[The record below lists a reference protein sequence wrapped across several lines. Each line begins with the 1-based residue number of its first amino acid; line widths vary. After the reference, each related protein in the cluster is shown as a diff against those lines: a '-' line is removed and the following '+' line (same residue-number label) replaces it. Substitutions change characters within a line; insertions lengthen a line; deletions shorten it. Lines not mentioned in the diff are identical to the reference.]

1 MSFSSPSSSS
11 SSSSSSLPLLLST
24 LALLRSSL
32 RSTPSPKHNPLLI
45 KLTSTFSRLRRLSR
59 PPSISDLTLY
69 SNFLTSLCTDP
80 DVPGTVTYDSLTV
93 LVSLLK
99 SDLFETFKGG
109 KKLKVISDL
118 YTQVVLNTQFEEITR
133 TSSDIILSLILTL
146 TTLVVERFSFELIDN
161 TDESNTLNTTSSS
174 PPSTHSDIYISDSL
188 PSTKTSLA
196 SKHFTLFKQTVHT
209 TITSSP
215 LTSRHGLTQLTSI
228 ISSIFKNNCRSRY
241 SILSEVVREMVV
253 DYSDMYL
260 SVLNDCLECLMLE
273 EGGDERIVK
282 LLRGECCKNLLL
294 LSQVEGLD
302 YTSLIL
308 RIIFTMFL
316 KTRNLMKLQFE
327 IFFTSVHLRIL
338 EAGSYGAQVL
348 ALESLVEFI
357 DEPKALTEVYG
368 NYDCDLDCSNLYLSL
383 IKGLLKFIDSEQETE
398 EDERT
403 RLSRLGVIAVM
414 EGVCVRMKNVDG
426 GGGSEIKRKKDR
438 IQIVVD
444 NFNSRNK
451 NWMETAGD
459 LVEENEEGVA
469 KFLFE
474 TKGVDR
480 TVVGEYLS
488 KGPKEKYP
496 FNTKVLYSYLTLLE
510 YSTFLPSL
518 RLFLLRFRMPGE
530 AQCIDRLM
538 EAFSEAYFEKGGGEF
553 KTGDGVFVMAFSI
566 IMLNTDLHNPNME
579 DEKRMTVEQFVR
591 NNRGIDGG
599 GDLDRKFLVGLYHDI
614 KGEEIQVQ
622 QTASEA
628 VTDVRQI
635 DGLLKQSPSLMV
647 QVKEGVHAKDMF
659 KCIAPDLLAGCAAVF
674 EGAVEDE
681 DAWEGIR
688 SFERFGEACGGFGM
702 EEEFNDMIVLLLRY
716 GREFCRTVGPSIFKN
731 EECLYQLLGVGAG
744 DIEKVVVG
752 GASYK
757 GLLALR
763 AALGMVKRYAGMVR
777 NGWVNLLECLF
788 LLRSR
793 QALPDAL
800 SEMEDFADA
809 EAPAALRGMT
819 TAEAVKGIV
828 GREQLDVAFA
838 TAANTSPAGR
848 AFIIKVL
855 LQCRIRVVG
864 DEVEPS
870 PCFEDQASLS
880 LELASR
886 VLLSSKSSASQTWP
900 LLHDHVANI
909 IKGDLPYLQERA
921 AVVLLG
927 AFFHLDD
934 GGEMRALMMDTV
946 KLIGFVRKEW
956 WDIIF
961 DLCSLTCSFASGRG
975 YIFSGL
981 QRCLN
986 EGVEG
991 VVASGRGVRCIA
1003 LLLRFSKGD
1012 WEGDMRNSVE
1022 SMKLI
1027 ANVWSG
1033 IVDAGGPQPG
1043 DERGLVE
1050 ICSVFHELSKGK
1062 DVKVS
1067 KMAAEQMGRILS
1079 LVQPKSMGCEVWTSI
1094 FRNVL
1099 LNPPAIHMVAGGGG
1113 NGVYVVNEEKMID
1126 RIAELFKENV
1136 TAKSNTGFIFEST
1149 IHSCINMV
1157 NVFGLKEFKG
1167 GKLGLGEYAKGK
1179 IKEELKRAGVDD
1191 NIWGREEEELLVV
1204 GGEKGED
1211 VGGEEGGTSSGMSS
1225 SGVSASANSKT
1236 TTTTISTFD
1245 PSAPPLSNPQ
1255 DTFVV

>member
-459 LVEENEEGVA
+459 LVEENDEGVA

-809 EAPAALRGMT
+809 EGGRLPNSPFRERSEGRAREYVKGEGGGGGGEGGGFWGGISKVVFGGWEEPEAPPPPPLTPDSPAPAALRGMT

-956 WDIIF
+956 VRHMADRIGSGLGSILRTSEFVLAKEWDIIF

-1113 NGVYVVNEEKMID
+1113 NGVYVVNEE
-1126 RIAELFKENV
+1126 
-1136 TAKSNTGFIFEST
+1136 
-1149 IHSCINMV
+1149 
-1157 NVFGLKEFKG
+1157 
-1167 GKLGLGEYAKGK
+1167 
-1179 IKEELKRAGVDD
+1179 
-1191 NIWGREEEELLVV
+1191 
-1204 GGEKGED
+1204 
-1211 VGGEEGGTSSGMSS
+1211 
-1225 SGVSASANSKT
+1225 
-1236 TTTTISTFD
+1236 
-1245 PSAPPLSNPQ
+1245 

>member
-1 MSFSSPSSSS
+1 MD
-11 SSSSSSLPLLLST
+11 
-24 LALLRSSL
+24 A
-32 RSTPSPKHNPLLI
+32 
-45 KLTSTFSRLRRLSR
+45 
-59 PPSISDLTLY
+59 
-69 SNFLTSLCTDP
+69 
-80 DVPGTVTYDSLTV
+80 V
-93 LVSLLK
+93 L
-99 SDLFETFKGG
+99 ETK
-109 KKLKVISDL
+109 
-118 YTQVVLNTQFEEITR
+118 FEEITR

-146 TTLVVERFSFELIDN
+146 TTGVVERFSFDLLG
-161 TDESNTLNTTSSS
+161 TSSSS
-174 PPSTHSDIYISDSL
+174 PPPSSSSSDGGPPSL
-188 PSTKTSLA
+188 SSL
-196 SKHFTLFKQTVHT
+196 HFTLFKQTVNT

-215 LTSRHGLTQLTSI
+215 LTSRHGLTQLTLI
-228 ISSIFKNNCRSRY
+228 IKCLFTNNCSSRY
-241 SILSEVVREMVV
+241 DILKLVIREMVV

-260 SVLNDCLECLMLE
+260 SVLNDCLESLTLGEGEEEE
-273 EGGDERIVK
+273 EGIVK

-294 LSQVEGLD
+294 LSQVEGLE

-338 EAGSYGAQVL
+338 EAGSVGAQVL
-348 ALESLVEFI
+348 ALESLLEFI
-357 DEPKALTEVYG
+357 DSPKALTEVYG
-368 NYDCDLDCSNLYLSL
+368 NYDVDLDCSNLYVSL
-383 IKGLLKFIDSEQETE
+383 VQGLLKFVDSDQRTE
-398 EDERT
+398 DDERT
-403 RLSRLGVIAVM
+403 RLSRLGAIAVM
-414 EGVCVRMKNVDG
+414 EGVCVRMQDANCVVS
-426 GGGSEIKRKKDR
+426 GGSEVKKKKDR

-451 NWMETAGD
+451 NWREAAGD
-459 LVEENEEGVA
+459 LVEDSAEGVA
-469 KFLFE
+469 RFLFE

-496 FNTKVLYSYLTLLE
+496 FNTSVLYSYLTLLE
-510 YSTFLPSL
+510 YTTFLPSL

-538 EAFSEAYFEKGGGEF
+538 EAFSEAYFEKGAKEF

-579 DEKRMTVEQFVR
+579 DEKRMTVEDFVR

-599 GDLDRKFLVGLYHDI
+599 DDLDRDFLVGLYHDI

-659 KCIAPDLLAGCAAVF
+659 ECIAPDLLAGCAAVF

-688 SFERFGEACGGFGM
+688 SFERYGEACGGFGM

-731 EECLYQLLGVGAG
+731 EECLYQLLGENAG
-744 DIEKVVVG
+744 DCEKVVVG
-752 GASYK
+752 GAGYK

-809 EAPAALRGMT
+809 EGSRLPNSPFRERSEGRAREYVKGVDGGAGSEGGGFWGGISKVVFGGWEEPEVPPPPPTPDSPAPAALRGMT

-855 LQCRIRVVG
+855 LQCRIRTPN

-934 GGEMRALMMDTV
+934 GGEMRDMMIDTV
-946 KLIGFVRKEW
+946 KMICFIKKEW
-956 WDIIF
+956 VRHMADRIGSGLNRILKTSTFAKAKEWDILF
-961 DLCSLTCSFASGRG
+961 DLCSLTGEFSSGRG
-975 YIFSGL
+975 YIFTGL
-981 QRCLN
+981 QNCLN
-986 EGVEG
+986 ESVEG
-991 VVASGRGVRCIA
+991 VVDCGRGVRCIA
-1003 LLLRFSKGD
+1003 LLLKFSKGD
-1012 WEGDMRNSVE
+1012 WEGDMRDSVE
-1022 SMKLI
+1022 SMKMI
-1027 ANVWSG
+1027 GDVWSG
-1033 IVDAGGPQPG
+1033 IVDAGGPKAG

-1050 ICSVFHELSKGK
+1050 ICSCFHELTKGK

-1079 LVQPKSMGCEVWTSI
+1079 LVQPKSVACEVWTSI

-1113 NGVYVVNEEKMID
+1113 GGVYVVNEEVRVKCCETMARTALLCFPYLVEEMGGTGTGGDELKRMVD

-1136 TAKSNTGFIFEST
+1136 TARSNTGFIFEST

-1157 NVFGLKEFKG
+1157 NVFGLEEFKKG
-1167 GKLGLGEYAKGK
+1167 GLGAYGK
-1179 IKEELKRAGVDD
+1179 TRIKEELKRAGVDD
-1191 NIWGREEEELLVV
+1191 EIWGEGGAGPGGDGPGPSQEKKREQVARV
-1204 GGEKGED
+1204 R
-1211 VGGEEGGTSSGMSS
+1211 EEGGG
-1225 SGVSASANSKT
+1225 GGGGGGKEEGARENSA
-1236 TTTTISTFD
+1236 FD

-1255 DTFVV
+1255 DTFVA